1 MSRKDRANLLAMLDA
16 MERIQ
21 EYIQQISSPI
31 EYYESHLVFDAT
43 LMNFIVIGEMGDR
56 LSSEL
61 KEQYPKVDWRKIK
74 DFRNLVAHDYL
85 GIDAEEVWQIVHNDL
100 PDLHDSL
107 RRILD
112 TLFEDR

>member
-1 MSRKDRANLLAMLDA
+1 MCRRDRANLLAVLDA
-16 MERIQ
+16 IERIQ

-43 LMNFIVIGEMGDR
+43 LMNFIVIGKMSDR

-61 KEQYPKVDWRKIK
+61 KDQYPEVDWQKIK
-74 DFRNLVAHDYL
+74 DFRNFVAHDYL
-85 GIDAEEVWQIVHNDL
+85 GIDAEEVWQIVRNDL
-100 PDLHDSL
+100 PDLYATL

-112 TLFEDR
+112 TLAEDR